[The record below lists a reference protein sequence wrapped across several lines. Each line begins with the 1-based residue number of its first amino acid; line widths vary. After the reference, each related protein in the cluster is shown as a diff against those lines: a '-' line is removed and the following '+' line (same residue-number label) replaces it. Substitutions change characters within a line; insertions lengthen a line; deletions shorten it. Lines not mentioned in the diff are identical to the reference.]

1 MPPVP
6 VPVEIHSTRT
16 KFKKIPVAFGPQGSF
31 IFVTPNEFQAVPV
44 VGSSTVRIAITG
56 SVATDHLM
64 TFPGLFNDSL
74 MADQLH
80 NVSLSFLVD
89 DLQIRRG
96 GVAAN
101 ICFGMG
107 VLGENPLLVA
117 AVGPDF
123 SEYRSWLESHG
134 VDCNYIHV
142 SETQHTA
149 RFMCTTDQEQNQI
162 ASFYPGAMSESSELD
177 IRKVA
182 EQVGGLGLVL
192 IGADDPE
199 AMLKHTQLCKEL
211 GVAFIADP
219 SQQLPRLDGQQTI
232 DVVDGATYLFNN
244 EYEATLIE
252 QRTGWSATEVL
263 DHVGVRVTTL
273 GKNGVRITSKDGL
286 NIEVPVAQ
294 EKAIKDPTGVGDAF
308 RAGFIAGLG
317 WGLSLERCAQV
328 GSLLAT
334 YVIETIGT
342 QEFILDRAEFI
353 SRLED
358 AYGADCAT
366 EVRTQLN

>member
-1 MPPVP
+1 MG
-6 VPVEIHSTRT
+6 I
-16 KFKKIPVAFGPQGSF
+16 FSF
-31 IFVTPNEFQAVPV
+31 HKTPRQNLQVSV
-44 VGSSTVRIAITG
+44 VGSSIVRIAITG

-123 SEYRSWLESHG
+123 AEYQGWLESHG
-134 VDCNYIHV
+134 VDCEHIHV
-142 SETQHTA
+142 SKSQHTA

-177 IRKVA
+177 IRKVSDL
-182 EQVGGLGLVL
+182 VGGLGLVL

-199 AMLKHTQLCKEL
+199 AMMKHTRLCKEL
-211 GVAFIADP
+211 GVPFVADP
-219 SQQLPRLDGQQTI
+219 SQQLPRLDGPQTADI
-232 DVVDGATYLFNN
+232 VDGATYLFNN

-273 GKNGVRITSKDGL
+273 GKNGVRITSKDG
-286 NIEVPVAQ
+286 IDISIPVAQ
-294 EKAIKDPTGVGDAF
+294 EKSIKDPTGVGDAF
-308 RAGFIAGLG
+308 RAGFLTGLG

-353 SRLED
+353 ARLEV
-358 AYGADCAT
+358 AYGTDCAS
-366 EVRTQLN
+366 EVRVHLAK